1 MAAPSRAEG
10 TKAKVVDSHV
20 HMMAWHLAKPH
31 IVETM
36 RRTQPK
42 FAEIQSYVKDPA
54 KFVKLLD
61 AEGIERAALINYV
74 APEIMGFPP
83 AVNAWVHD
91 YTKGHRDRLVPYG
104 GIHPLHTDNPRKDV
118 ETLLSTYEIA
128 AVKIHPVHT
137 GFAANDYELGHSTLR
152 ILYEACEREGV
163 PVMIHTGTSIFPLAR
178 NKYGD
183 PMDVDDVAVDFPK
196 LKIILAH
203 AGRPLW
209 MDTAM
214 FLVRRHPNVHFDISG
229 IPPKKLLE
237 YLPDLERVADK
248 ALFGSDWPGPMIPS
262 MGENA
267 QAVAAL
273 PLGQETKTKILGRNF
288 GRLFGRT

>member
-1 MAAPSRAEG
+1 MATQRRADA
-10 TKAKVVDSHV
+10 TKPKVFDAHV

-36 RRTQPK
+36 RRTQPQ

-61 AEGIERAALINYV
+61 AEGIERAGLINYV

-83 AVNAWVHD
+83 AVNEWVHAYAKD
-91 YTKGHRDRLVPYG
+91 HRDRLVPYG
-104 GIHPLHTDNPRKDV
+104 GIHPLHTKDPRRDV
-118 ETLLSTYEIA
+118 ETLLSTYELSAI
-128 AVKIHPVHT
+128 KIHPVHT
-137 GFAANDYELGHSTLR
+137 AFAANDYELGGGTLR
-152 ILYEACEREGV
+152 ILYEQCEKVGV
-163 PVMIHTGTSIFPLAR
+163 PVMFHTGTSIFPLAR

-183 PMDVDDVAVDFPK
+183 PMDVDDVAVDFPN
-196 LKIILAH
+196 LKIIIAH

-209 MDTAM
+209 METAM

-229 IPPKKLLE
+229 IPPKKLLT
-237 YLPDLERVADK
+237 YLPDLERFADK

-267 QAVAAL
+267 RDVAAL
-273 PLGQETKTKILGRNF
+273 PLSGGAKSKILYENAQ
-288 GRLFGRT
+288 RLLR

>member
-1 MAAPSRAEG
+1 MASTRRAAA
-10 TKAKVVDSHV
+10 TKTKVFDAHV

-36 RRTQPK
+36 RRTQPQ
-42 FAEIQSYVKDPA
+42 FAKIQSYVKDPA

-61 AEGIERAALINYV
+61 GEGIERAGLINYV

-83 AVNAWVHD
+83 AVNEWVHD
-91 YTKGHRDRLVPYG
+91 YTKGHRDRLVPFG

-118 ETLLSTYEIA
+118 ETLLFTYEIA

-152 ILYEACEREGV
+152 ILYEACEREGI

-178 NKYGD
+178 NRFGN
-183 PMDVDDVAVDFPK
+183 PMDVDDLAVDFPK
-196 LKIILAH
+196 LKIIIAH

-214 FLVRRHPNVHFDISG
+214 FLVRRHPNVFFDISG

-237 YLPDLERVADK
+237 YLPDLERYADK

-267 QAVAAL
+267 KAVNGL
-273 PLGQETKTKILGRNF
+273 PLSTKTRRRLLHDNAA
-288 GRLFGRT
+288 RLFPHP